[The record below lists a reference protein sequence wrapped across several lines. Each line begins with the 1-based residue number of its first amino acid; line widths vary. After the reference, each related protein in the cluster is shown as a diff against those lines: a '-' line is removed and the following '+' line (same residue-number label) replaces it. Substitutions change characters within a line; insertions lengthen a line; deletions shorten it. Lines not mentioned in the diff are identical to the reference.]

1 MENNTNEI
9 PEITME
15 LAEKTLENVFNACNI
30 EPNKTPI
37 SKLLDEQKNILR
49 FRQAIIYLSVFGL
62 VLLVLSPLAFIRPY
76 LQISTSHI
84 DQQKITMEIQTS
96 KIIPALSVQATIN
109 GKPIT
114 VTKVSN
120 SLYLAD
126 ITENGEFKA
135 MVTGL
140 NFQTSDKKAA
150 VSNLD

>member
-37 SKLLDEQKNILR
+37 SKLLDEHKYTMR
-49 FRQAIIYLSVFGL
+49 FHQSIIYLSVFAL

-84 DQQKITMEIQTS
+84 DQNKITMEIQTS
-96 KIIPALSVQATIN
+96 NIIPASSVQATIN

-114 VTKVSN
+114 VTKISD
-120 SLYLAD
+120 SLYRAD
-126 ITENGEFKA
+126 ITENGEFKVI
-135 MVTGL
+135 VTGL
-140 NFQTSDKKAA
+140 NFQTSDKKA
-150 VSNLD
+150 VISNLD